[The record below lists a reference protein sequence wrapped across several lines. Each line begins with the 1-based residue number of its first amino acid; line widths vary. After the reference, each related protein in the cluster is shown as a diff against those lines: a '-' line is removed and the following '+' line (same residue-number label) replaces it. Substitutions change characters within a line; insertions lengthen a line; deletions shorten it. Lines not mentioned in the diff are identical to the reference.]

1 MLIIFSCVYESSV
14 CRLWRNDVC
23 LGLCPLFY
31 FILFFFMLN
40 CMSYL
45 YVLDINHLTVGSFV
59 NIFSHTEVCLF
70 VLFMVSFILYIYNG
84 ILLSHRKEQIES
96 LVKMWMD
103 LVLYRVKSER
113 EKQILYIN
121 TYMCNLDLDDLIFKA
136 QAKTQ
141 TLLTQTGP
149 DVYTIDTMYKTDN
162 Q

>member
-1 MLIIFSCVYESSV
+1 
-14 CRLWRNDVC
+14 
-23 LGLCPLFY
+23 
-31 FILFFFMLN
+31 
-40 CMSYL
+40 MSYL

-121 TYMCNLDLDDLIFKA
+121 TYMCNLDIDDLIFKA